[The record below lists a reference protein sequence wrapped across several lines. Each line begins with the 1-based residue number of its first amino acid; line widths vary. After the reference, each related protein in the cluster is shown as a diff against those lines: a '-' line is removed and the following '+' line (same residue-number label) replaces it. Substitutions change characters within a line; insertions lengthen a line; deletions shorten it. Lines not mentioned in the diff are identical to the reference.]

1 MSKTMRRLAIFSLAV
16 LLLAGAGSADAWAQ
30 RACTATNASC
40 PNQTVTTSRIQ
51 IGGAGSLSSNGL
63 SLSNPGRLDDGTIAE
78 ADYDFSFD
86 RSTGRLTL
94 VVTNRTTTTAT
105 LTGMAFNV
113 TSDVTGMSLVSH
125 TGTLSWELAFDH
137 DRNDNVVDTHP
148 TLKELKLDGFG
159 RFFTLIANKGIDTGA
174 AGGDPTELLAGNA
187 ITFVIQVA
195 GNVSNITACSFT
207 SVPSLIPPGDKIVT
221 AVGRFQAGAQ
231 GGSGFIGPCTGGSL
245 LITLASFDLD
255 PDDASVKVRWTT
267 ASELDNAG
275 FAIIRRD
282 LRAGIVERLNSI
294 YIAPQG
300 SPVSGASYEFVD
312 KTALN
317 GVKYRYQLEDWDL
330 DGVNTLHAPKLAVA
344 NPAHPP
350 IRLQAPGYEEQAGN
364 SVTMRWESDRRIAA
378 TLEIS
383 PDAAFAP
390 GATLQIAVGAGNSKR
405 LSPRDMD
412 DLRALAG
419 AGGEGGVYWRVSGR
433 KDTGDLVRSDV
444 FFLVVGN

>member
-1 MSKTMRRLAIFSLAV
+1 MRRLTLIVFAV
-16 LLLAGAGSADAWAQ
+16 VVSMALAGGNPLWAQ
-30 RACTATNASC
+30 RACTATNATC

-63 SLSNPGRLDDGTIAE
+63 SYSNPGRLDDGTIAE
-78 ADYDFSFD
+78 ADFDFSFD

-94 VVTNRTTTTAT
+94 VVTNRTTTTAS
-105 LTGMAFNV
+105 LTGFAFN
-113 TSDVTGMSLVSH
+113 TSPDVTGMSLVSH
-125 TGTLSWELAFDH
+125 TGSLPWELAFDS
-137 DRNDNVVDTHP
+137 DRSDNVVDTHP
-148 TLKELKLDGFG
+148 SLKELRMDGFG
-159 RFFTLIANKGIDTGA
+159 RFFVLIANKGIDTGP
-174 AGGDPTELLAGNA
+174 AGGNPNEILAGNSV
-187 ITFVIQVA
+187 TFVIQVT
-195 GNVSNITACSFT
+195 GNISSITACSFT

-221 AVGRFQAGAQ
+221 AVGRFQAGVQ

-245 LITLASFDLD
+245 LVTLASFDVD
-255 PDDASVKVRWTT
+255 PDDASVKVAWTT

-282 LRAGIVERLNSI
+282 LRAGVVERLNSTF
-294 YIAPQG
+294 IAPKG

-330 DGVNTLHAPKLAVA
+330 DGVNTLHAPKVAIA

-350 IRLQAPGYEEQAGN
+350 IRLQSPGYEEQAGN
-364 SVTMRWESDRRIAA
+364 SVTMRWEADRRIAA

-383 PDAAFAP
+383 ADAPFAP
-390 GATLQIAVGAGNSKR
+390 GATLQIPVGAGNSKR

-412 DLRALAG
+412 DLLSLAA

-433 KDTGDLVRSDV
+433 RDTGDLVRSDV
-444 FFLVVGN
+444 FFLAAGN